1 MHYRKVSLLAMATVA
16 TLALASCSAGSEST
30 ELDPDADVTE
40 QSLVVSVWAD
50 YYPED
55 LAETFEAAT
64 GIPITIVNHATN
76 EEVMGKLTAGGD
88 SGIDVAFVSG
98 QYAQALNEGGLLQP
112 LDESLIPNEENLYA
126 EAQELAYDPGNTFSM
141 PYAWGTTGLCYRS
154 DLVPTAPTSWNDLLK
169 PEYKGKFV
177 MPHPGS
183 SGTAF
188 NAIAGWIKAM
198 GEANAWTYMDKL
210 HENVAVYLHSGSAPC
225 VQAARGERM
234 IGLGFDMRG
243 ASEKSKGAPIQLV
256 VPKEGSGWDMEAVAI
271 IKGTKNLAAAQ
282 KLADFAASRAAH
294 DIYGKYYAIVGAPG
308 QHALPANYPP
318 EAEPSMLPLDLPW
331 MAANRDR
338 ILTEWSKRYDA
349 KSAPK

>member
-16 TLALASCSAGSEST
+16 TLALASCSAGSESA
-30 ELDPDADVTE
+30 ELDPNADVTE

-98 QYAQALNEGGLLQP
+98 QYAQALNEAGLLQP

-154 DLVPTAPTSWNDLLK
+154 DLVPTAPTSWND
-169 PEYKGKFV
+169 
-177 MPHPGS
+177 
-183 SGTAF
+183 
-188 NAIAGWIKAM
+188 
-198 GEANAWTYMDKL
+198 
-210 HENVAVYLHSGSAPC
+210 
-225 VQAARGERM
+225 
-234 IGLGFDMRG
+234 
-243 ASEKSKGAPIQLV
+243 
-256 VPKEGSGWDMEAVAI
+256 
-271 IKGTKNLAAAQ
+271 
-282 KLADFAASRAAH
+282 
-294 DIYGKYYAIVGAPG
+294 
-308 QHALPANYPP
+308 
-318 EAEPSMLPLDLPW
+318 
-331 MAANRDR
+331 
-338 ILTEWSKRYDA
+338 
-349 KSAPK
+349 

>member
-1 MHYRKVSLLAMATVA
+1 MTRQRLLGGTAA
-16 TLALASCSAGSEST
+16 LALAFAALVGLAGEAIAQKTKLTVYTAIENEQMPVFKQAFEAQNPDVELAWVRDST
-30 ELDPDADVTE
+30 GIITARVLAEKANPQADVIWGLAVTSLMVFE
-40 QSLVVSVWAD
+40 Q
-50 YYPED
+50 
-55 LAETFEAAT
+55 
-64 GIPITIVNHATN
+64 
-76 EEVMGKLTAGGD
+76 
-88 SGIDVAFVSG
+88 
-98 QYAQALNEGGLLQP
+98 QGLLHGYTP
-112 LDESLIPNEENLYA
+112 KDGAALKPAFRSPANPMTWTGMDAWIAVLCVNTV
-126 EAQELAYDPGNTFSM
+126 EAQKANVAM
-141 PYAWGTTGLCYRS
+141 
-154 DLVPTAPTSWNDLLK
+154 PTSWNDLLK

>member
-1 MHYRKVSLLAMATVA
+1 MTRQKLLGGTAA
-16 TLALASCSAGSEST
+16 LALAFAALVGLAGEAAAQKTRLTVYTAIENEQMPVFKQAFEAENPNIEIAWVRDST
-30 ELDPDADVTE
+30 GVITARF
-40 QSLVVSVWAD
+40 
-50 YYPED
+50 
-55 LAETFEAAT
+55 LAEKANPQADAIWGLAVTSLMLFE
-64 GIPITIVNHATN
+64 
-76 EEVMGKLTAGGD
+76 
-88 SGIDVAFVSG
+88 
-98 QYAQALNEGGLLQP
+98 QQGLLEGYTPQGGAALKP
-112 LDESLIPNEENLYA
+112 AFRSPANPMTWTGMDAWIAVLCVNTV
-126 EAQELAYDPGNTFSM
+126 EAQKANVAM
-141 PYAWGTTGLCYRS
+141 
-154 DLVPTAPTSWNDLLK
+154 PTSWNDLLK

-198 GEANAWTYMDKL
+198 GEANAWAYMDKL

-234 IGLGFDMRG
+234 VGLGFDMRG